1 MVNWKMFPA
10 TLTNDGR
17 KVPIKEVAPWKENAT
32 NNQETITEWS
42 RLYAHKIKFWAIP
55 TGPENNLLC
64 LDVDVKGGGLETI
77 KNYHV
82 PLTMSQTTMS
92 GGKHYLFKY
101 PDDDNDYGNRV
112 GIDSGLDIRGKDGYI
127 IFYGFDNTPIADAP
141 QWLLDQAMTVRKA
154 EVDLANL
161 ANVSSEIAT
170 KALEDSCEIVRT
182 APEGEA
188 NNTLNVE
195 AYKIGQ
201 MLHCIDRQTA
211 YDALFRAAKER
222 GKPSLEA
229 KATIESGFKGG
240 QSAPITSPFGNDAP
254 VLTIPEFEEPE
265 PERWTPTFFR
275 KYDLTNTSKLRKPQL
290 FENWSTED
298 ISITTADGGTGK
310 TTLKLIEAIHLALGE
325 DFLGFKNKSEGRT
338 LFITGEDT
346 KEKLGAMLGA
356 ILKQMKMLDGTP
368 ENEAKVRKIMDG
380 IVVKKDADLCLIDK
394 GKNGFI
400 NVNKDAL
407 SKVLEAVEDL
417 KPRMIVFDPISSFW
431 GSESALNDMSKAV
444 SKFMGV
450 LVERGNCC
458 VEIINHMGKASSSS
472 KDMSQFAGRGG
483 TGLPSHSRVSRVLRP
498 VDDEEYEEL
507 TGFCLQ
513 ANQSAIMCN
522 VNKFSDGSPLYNK
535 PFLLVRD
542 GYLFSKV
549 NLIEQKVKEE
559 TAKANDTERVFAFIK
574 EEREAGR
581 YPTKNIIISTFMAS
595 SSKLSKDRIIRAI
608 DSLIYL
614 GHMGDRIKMIDNPDM
629 EAGGKVYLI
638 TDSHGE
644 EY

>member
-1 MVNWKMFPA
+1 MFKIFPI
-10 TLTNDGR
+10 TFTHDGR
-17 KVPIKEVAPWKENAT
+17 KVPVKDFRWREDCTADQNIIASWTTHYPQMKV
-32 NNQETITEWS
+32 
-42 RLYAHKIKFWAIP
+42 YGIP
-55 TGPENNLLC
+55 CGPENGILV

-82 PLTMSQTTMS
+82 PLTLSQTTLS
-92 GGKHYLFKY
+92 GGKHYVFKY
-101 PDDDNDYGNRV
+101 PNDGNDYGNRV
-112 GIDSGLDIRGKDGYI
+112 GFDHGLDIRGKNGYI
-127 IFYGFDNTPIADAP
+127 ACYGFDNAPIVDAP
-141 QWLLDQAMTVRKA
+141 QWLLDQAITEKKA
-154 EVDLANL
+154 EVNLEDLAH
-161 ANVSSEIAT
+161 VSSEIAQ
-170 KALEDSCEIVRT
+170 KSLEDSCENIRN

-188 NNTLNVE
+188 NNTLNIE

-201 MLHCIDRQTA
+201 ILHSLDRESA
-211 YDALFRAAKER
+211 YNALFKAAKER
-222 GKPSLEA
+222 GRADYEA
-229 KATIESGFKGG
+229 EATINSGFKGG
-240 QSAPITSPFGNDAP
+240 QSSPITSPFGNAAP

-265 PERWTPTFFR
+265 NERWTPSFFR
-275 KYDLTNTSKLRKPQL
+275 KYDLTNVSKLRKPQL
-290 FENWSTED
+290 FQDWSTED

-325 DFLGFKNKSEGRT
+325 DFLGFKNCGAGRT

-356 ILKQMKMLDGTP
+356 ILKQMKLLDGTP

-407 SKVLEAVEDL
+407 TKVLEAVDDL

-450 LVERGNCC
+450 LVERGNTC

-483 TGLPSHSRVSRVLRP
+483 TGLPSHARVSRVLRP

-513 ANQSAIMCN
+513 ANQSAVMCN

-542 GYLFSKV
+542 GYLFSRV
-549 NLIEQKVKEE
+549 NLVEQKVKEE
-559 TAKANDTERVFAFIK
+559 QHKADDTERVFAFIK
-574 EEREAGR
+574 EEREAKR

-595 SSKLSKDRIIRAI
+595 STKLSKDRVVRALE
-608 DSLIYL
+608 SLTYM
-614 GHMGDRIKMIDNPDM
+614 GHLGDRIKIIENPDM

-638 TDSHGE
+638 TDSHGK

>member
-1 MVNWKMFPA
+1 MFKIFPI
-10 TLTNDGR
+10 TFTHDGR
-17 KVPIKEVAPWKENAT
+17 KVPVKDFRWREDCTADQNIINSWTTQYPQMKV
-32 NNQETITEWS
+32 
-42 RLYAHKIKFWAIP
+42 YGIP
-55 TGPENNLLC
+55 CGPENGILV

-82 PLTMSQTTMS
+82 PLTLSQTTLS
-92 GGKHYLFKY
+92 GGKHYVFKY
-101 PDDDNDYGNRV
+101 PNDGNDYGNRV
-112 GIDSGLDIRGKDGYI
+112 GFDHGLDIRGKNGYI
-127 IFYGFDNTPIADAP
+127 ACYGFDNAPIVDAP
-141 QWLLDQAMTVRKA
+141 QWLLDQAITVQKA
-154 EVDLANL
+154 EVDLENL
-161 ANVSSEIAT
+161 ANVSSEIAQ
-170 KALEDSCEIVRT
+170 KSLEDSCENIRN

-188 NNTLNVE
+188 NNTLNIE

-201 MLHCIDRQTA
+201 ILHSIDRQTA
-211 YDALFRAAKER
+211 YDALFRAAKDR
-222 GKPSLEA
+222 GREDYEA

-240 QSAPITSPFGNDAP
+240 QSSPITSPFGNAAP
-254 VLTIPEFEEPE
+254 VLNIPEFEEPE
-265 PERWTPTFFR
+265 NERWTPRFITR
-275 KYDLTNTSKLRKPQL
+275 SNLTDTSKLRKPQL
-290 FENWSTED
+290 FEHWSTED

-325 DFLGFKNKSEGRT
+325 DFLGFKNCGAGRT

-346 KEKLGAMLGA
+346 EAKLSAMLGA
-356 ILKQMKMLDGTP
+356 IMKQMKLMDGTP
-368 ENEAKVRKIMDG
+368 ENEAKVRKILDG
-380 IVVKKDADLCLIDK
+380 VLIKKDSDLCLIDK

-400 NVNKDAL
+400 NVNSDAL
-407 SKVLEAVEDL
+407 TKVLEAVDDL

-450 LVERGNCC
+450 LVERGNTC

-483 TGLPSHSRVSRVLRP
+483 TGLPSHARVSRVLRP

-513 ANQSAIMCN
+513 NNQSAVMCN

-542 GYLFSKV
+542 GYLFSRV
-549 NLIEQKVKEE
+549 NLVEQKVKEE
-559 TAKANDTERVFAFIK
+559 QHKANDTERIFAYIK
-574 EEREAGR
+574 EEREANR

-595 SSKLSKDRIIRAI
+595 SSKLSKDRVVRGL
-608 DSLIYL
+608 DSLIYM
-614 GHMGDRIKMIDNPDM
+614 GHMGDKIKMIENPDM

-638 TDSHGE
+638 TDSHGK